1 MTSDNLFRDYPEV
14 VFMISFF
21 SAIFVLQKTVFW
33 LLRLPLHVL
42 LRLYNILQLHL
53 LQISY
58 NCMRIVQMTG
68 LTVCQTRLSSLH
80 RTLPR
85 CLGKLRSE
93 YHSFL
98 WSYGSI
104 LWYILVLYSWHRS
117 FLNEDI
123 LLQMLLHIL
132 RSVFLRR

>member
-14 VFMISFF
+14 IFMISFF
-21 SAIFVLQKTVFW
+21 SVIFVLQKTVFW

-98 WSYGSI
+98 
-104 LWYILVLYSWHRS
+104 
-117 FLNEDI
+117 
-123 LLQMLLHIL
+123 
-132 RSVFLRR
+132 